1 MNPKAEDTL
10 RCRAQRGMWLFP
22 TVLLLMAIIVFVDNF
37 IIQKSWEPRVR
48 PVMAALSA
56 GLMLA
61 AVVMAIWLLVFE
73 VRADDQG
80 LRWRTP
86 TGWRFEPW
94 ASVTDYYIA
103 PTRGGVRRIAV
114 VFGDHKL
121 EFDARMIN
129 LSALQDYVRP
139 QSIIPGGQPWG
150 TLGARNTDPWPRE
163 FRYRR
168 QHVLALCSLAVTVSL
183 ALPFIAYIC
192 LDIWRL
198 TTEPAYGAVMPQIIR
213 LELLVALGIEL
224 VLLALLWNMAFLL
237 CPTVRYLLR
246 HSRTIVTATPDAL
259 LLRNKDG
266 EIRIPWSEIDQF
278 EHFSKGP
285 LGRLGGYV
293 VRSPSDKIEF
303 SSVIGNL
310 SVLKATILANTSGLS
325 LE

>member
-121 EFDARMIN
+121 EFDARITN
-129 LSALQDYVRP
+129 
-139 QSIIPGGQPWG
+139 QSTFEDFVQSRSISPEGRSWSMR
-150 TLGARNTDPWPRE
+150 GARDTDPWPRE
-163 FRYRR
+163 FRYGRWAPPGL
-168 QHVLALCSLAVTVSL
+168 LAAAIAMSVGLAC
-183 ALPFIAYIC
+183 IAFVVI
-192 LDIWRL
+192 DIWRM
-198 TTEPAYGAVMPQIIR
+198 TTDPVYGDPMPPSMR
-213 LELLVALGIEL
+213 LMFLG
-224 VLLALLWNMAFLL
+224 VN
-237 CPTVRYLLR
+237 
-246 HSRTIVTATPDAL
+246 
-259 LLRNKDG
+259 
-266 EIRIPWSEIDQF
+266 
-278 EHFSKGP
+278 
-285 LGRLGGYV
+285 
-293 VRSPSDKIEF
+293 
-303 SSVIGNL
+303 VIGI
-310 SVLKATILANTSGLS
+310 VFVVIMARFTFTSWT
-325 LE
+325 